1 MEHWDCGR
9 PMLARPTACGSVW
22 TVSAERPCPPPR
34 LKLSVR
40 SWTPGHSV
48 HQVGTEEKWTQFCLD
63 NKGLL
68 ISASDTVSSIDRQ
81 TLLNLPK
88 LAGCWLRLSQT
99 KQAQIVTLRAWKI
112 LILVFD
118 CPQGFL
124 YSDRSVLDCVQIFE
138 MMRIF
143 IALFIVHL
151 SRNISN
157 IAVQ

>member
-1 MEHWDCGR
+1 MGGAG
-9 PMLARPTACGSVW
+9 L
-22 TVSAERPCPPPR
+22 
-34 LKLSVR
+34 
-40 SWTPGHSV
+40 HSL
-48 HQVGTEEKWTQFCLD
+48 HQVGEEAGEDGYIGTIFIINDFSLRYS
-63 NKGLL
+63 L
-68 ISASDTVSSIDRQ
+68 STVNIDSE
-81 TLLNLPK
+81 
-88 LAGCWLRLSQT
+88 AGSWLRLPQT
-99 KQAQIVTLRAWKI
+99 MQAQIVTLRAWKI

-124 YSDRSVLDCVQIFE
+124 YSDRSVLYCVQIFE